1 VIFLSETR
9 KYISADVGRSVHML
23 LGTWS
28 SNLGI
33 LAMSCC

>member
-9 KYISADVGRSVHML
+9 KYISADVGRFVRML
-23 LGTWS
+23 LGAWS

-33 LAMSCC
+33 LARSCC